1 MANPFKD
8 IFKRKY
14 TPYYS
19 VEGVDDAT
27 KQQIREFGQ
36 QLQQDPTRFTEEQA
50 KNITTLN
57 NRLDNP
63 IDPDLRIYESIQE
76 GKSGRG
82 AFEQRKTL
90 EERRLMATKSAL
102 AKQKPRTED
111 LIAGLQGISEPQ
123 PTEEPVNT
131 LTNVQSVIDQDDSA
145 KALENKINQEKEDKR
160 QKYTE
165 LIGIDPYKNS
175 RAAFDKWMS
184 DNPELVDKVLASSP
198 KIKEDGSEAYVELLR
213 KFQDSTAKGTLE
225 KDFYGERPKEDKIR
239 AEKNKRQL
247 EQMPLSQQT
256 LRPIPD
262 ELSETRNQEIE
273 IRNQE
278 IKTSNEKITSIEKIE
293 EDNKKIT
300 KVIADTT
307 VKYEGIQKAA
317 NLYNEN
323 PEKYPQYKTASILAS
338 LNNLG
343 AIKYG
348 NRPAKFG
355 AVDSGIPAS
364 DGGTWAKFNS
374 IEEAEE
380 ANRQIISEMYNI
392 DADGNL
398 QRFIV
403 NYIIGPNATKEQI
416 IEKKPEIKSRL
427 EEITT
432 LIGEIESEDNTV
444 ENYMGFW
451 EALTSINPVDLAPF
465 VKDAK
470 LIKEYTNIGL
480 LIKKDM
486 DAQKG
491 LGPELT
497 DEEIKTL
504 EDFVEYES
512 RPRTM
517 GASIVEGI
525 AETLPFMQELGIA
538 AVGGAGAIG
547 AGAYVTKKT
556 AQYAT
561 YLGLRKTA
569 LEWAKNKLKTKAVK
583 KGAQITA
590 TVGTKVVALSE
601 LGPGQE
607 AKYLKLIM
615 PGIQITDEGARIYTK
630 GKDEKTARRQA
641 RADEWNE
648 RTWELLGTK
657 ILKAFNFIT
666 VKPIQA
672 AYNKLPKDAKVVV
685 QVESTANSLIKAIK
699 SKSPDIKIDQKTA
712 EGIKKFLYITGYN
725 GFNAEFAEE
734 RASEATKVFLN
745 KLSEAGIVE
754 GFDEDFARGLYTDFI
769 KSGNWE
775 QFKRDQIVEAAVL
788 LIPGAS
794 ARLAGT
800 GITLANDAIES
811 KKQKRFEESFPDAA
825 NKLKE
830 VAEKNKENSEEYNTL
845 VNKKR
850 KLGKKQEER
859 FAKLSND
866 IRMEQALEGLQE
878 IIKKSPNL
886 AENLDINIVDELV
899 TITKEELEAEGK
911 TLESQGLSED
921 IPVGVVLGSNYKQRV
936 KGNLRF
942 VININRGADFDTSLE
957 EFFETVYKGGL
968 SEQELESYKEYYNT
982 YQSNLEARKEINEE
996 INKRIP
1002 ENKKI
1007 DPNSKLSIEEL
1018 FSNEAKAKYYQDT
1031 VIEPKSLVQ
1040 RIYQN
1045 LKNRV
1050 NRIFGNITL
1059 TDEVQEI
1066 YRRAGAKGIK
1076 LTDKEA
1082 KQEPIVEEPVVDRP
1096 VAEEQVVEE
1105 KVEEPKQEPKKR
1117 TTLRKGI
1124 EPSPDEA
1131 ATLKEEDL
1139 IKKGVKPSQVPVDY
1153 KDLEESNKTYQI
1165 ISADQSKKNVGTY
1178 FIAGDGANLNL
1189 KGEQEDFGIR
1199 YPRTY
1204 KGWAVTQGPATKI
1217 LNRISEG
1224 NNIIAITTLTNA
1236 ANAMKKNP
1244 TFIAAIE
1251 RAIKKKVGVKKFN
1264 QLYRKNNKNIH
1275 KTAVAAKVNLQ
1286 QLGREVAVPDFNQIA
1301 GKVVAVAEV
1310 EDVRTGEDRKVK
1322 HPAYDHEINF
1332 KSYRE
1337 LKEPIPLN
1345 ELMVELPEGDKRI
1358 KSSFL
1363 MAKTYN
1369 LILNNKESSI
1379 SSKFKEFLETGDNN
1393 IFGVKTTGIQVASP
1407 QIKDISLDEAIQ
1419 GIKSKT
1425 LIDYHRFVADLEV
1438 EQGLKSTTKASLG
1451 EWETG
1456 AEPSVYTEITSK
1468 IDSEQL
1474 DYIAA
1479 IKGLSRKQLTIL
1491 NFEVNE
1497 NGYDSMYEIEF
1508 NKDLKNIKQFLKM
1521 ISDGGIEF
1529 KTIPVTGNKINL
1541 IVVDEGTKLLDSIR
1555 NFKEVAYEKE
1565 IKQRVGNARFI
1576 GSFESREK
1584 ADQKYINIIQKY
1596 EQKNPERYSKVLRDN
1611 ISNLRPRF
1619 DKNKLPKKQ
1628 KVSYQ
1633 IVSPSQSKDVYDA
1646 VNRKTKSGRRPKD
1659 ARIGTIGS
1667 TVIPISTL
1675 LKRIDPKIYSRLL
1688 KHQFNTNAKITE
1700 AQKFVL
1706 KLEKFIRQLDSND
1719 QTRFKLA
1726 MHNSDVGTMQ
1736 LLAQKTKNAEDFL
1749 QNIED
1754 IRGILDSLREELIEL
1769 GEEIGYIEGYFPRA
1783 VTNYDDLTTMLF
1795 GEEKV
1800 KTYIEKQI
1808 AAKEKKD
1815 NVKLDDSD
1823 KAQVINQL
1831 FKGYSYIKGKPSF
1844 TKPRVFDTITADM
1857 YNYYEDAVVQL
1868 NRHIELAIERI
1879 ENKKFFGAGELND
1892 ESIGDFIIKVSEGK
1906 DLSRDEV
1913 NDLVRILSAYFNFKP
1928 TNSAWSSF
1936 KTGTYGLLLGKL
1948 TNVVTQMQD
1957 IVYSVYDNGLDQRDT
1972 IKNIARYLTGRERIT
1987 REIIGVENP
1996 AFEIKNRNKEWYAK
2010 LMNNVTNTIFTFS
2023 GFKLMDGL
2031 GKSVLINSAIQRY
2044 KRKAKNNRLSKKD
2057 KDYLKTLF
2065 GDSYSEIISDL
2076 KKDVTP
2082 NNYTTNELFLAYAA
2096 LLKYQPVGR
2105 TEVPLKY
2112 LESGSVG
2119 RTMYMLKT
2127 FSIKQLNVLRDD
2139 FLDVVFEPGQ
2149 KRSVFKGRNPL
2160 NKNTTNKE
2168 KAQAAANMLY
2178 LVSLIA
2184 LAGAGADEI
2193 KDWLK
2198 NKESTFGEKFYDNL
2212 LKIILLNKYWINKV
2226 KRDAVYEGEFTA
2238 IQENVYELIFSFPPI
2253 DVMAFFYD
2261 SFTELIDKAKGE
2273 QERKTK
2279 VTRMV
2284 PFIGDVLYGRRDLL
2298 EFTGA
2303 TEGAV
2308 GEIRKAIK
2316 NISGRGA
2323 DDFTYYKI
2331 RELYKK
2337 SNEVTDLEG
2346 REIKIYERLLL
2357 DLLNNPQYVYR
2368 KDRNKDTKSLVL
2380 RLKPDKYR
2388 THLRQKY
2395 GIQIILKDGKY
2406 EKLN

>member
-1 MANPFKD
+1 
-8 IFKRKY
+8 
-14 TPYYS
+14 
-19 VEGVDDAT
+19 
-27 KQQIREFGQ
+27 
-36 QLQQDPTRFTEEQA
+36 
-50 KNITTLN
+50 
-57 NRLDNP
+57 
-63 IDPDLRIYESIQE
+63 
-76 GKSGRG
+76 
-82 AFEQRKTL
+82 
-90 EERRLMATKSAL
+90 
-102 AKQKPRTED
+102 
-111 LIAGLQGISEPQ
+111 
-123 PTEEPVNT
+123 
-131 LTNVQSVIDQDDSA
+131 
-145 KALENKINQEKEDKR
+145 
-160 QKYTE
+160 
-165 LIGIDPYKNS
+165 
-175 RAAFDKWMS
+175 
-184 DNPELVDKVLASSP
+184 
-198 KIKEDGSEAYVELLR
+198 
-213 KFQDSTAKGTLE
+213 
-225 KDFYGERPKEDKIR
+225 
-239 AEKNKRQL
+239 
-247 EQMPLSQQT
+247 MPLSQQT

-262 ELSETRNQEIE
+262 ELSETTK
-273 IRNQE
+273 QE
-278 IKTSNEKITSIEKIE
+278 IKTSNEKIASIEKIE
-293 EDNKKIT
+293 EDNRKIT
-300 KVIADTT
+300 SVIADTT

-348 NRPAKFG
+348 DRPAKFG

-380 ANRQIISEMYNI
+380 ATRQIVSEMYNI

-403 NYIIGPNATKEQI
+403 NYIIGPNATREQI

-470 LIKEYTNIGL
+470 LVKEYTNIGL

-497 DEEIKTL
+497 DEEVKTL

-525 AETLPFMQELGIA
+525 SQSIPFMGEFGVASLLG
-538 AVGGAGAIG
+538 GGAAG
-547 AGAYVTKKT
+547 AGGYLAKKSS
-556 AQYAT
+556 QYAV
-561 YLGLRKTA
+561 YLGVRKSA
-569 LEWAKNKLKTKAVK
+569 LNWAKNKLKTKAVK
-583 KGAQITA
+583 KGAQITTA
-590 TVGTKVVALSE
+590 VGTKVVALSE

-607 AKYLKLIM
+607 AEYLRLIM
-615 PGIQITDEGARIYTK
+615 PGIQISDEGARIYTK

-641 RADEWNE
+641 RTTQYNE
-648 RTWELLGTK
+648 RFWELTGTGL
-657 ILKAFNFIT
+657 LKALKFTT
-666 VKPIQA
+666 VKPIQT

-685 QVESTANSLIKAIK
+685 QIESTANSLIKSIK
-699 SKSPDIKIDQKTA
+699 SKAPDIKIDQKTA
-712 EGIKKFLYITGYN
+712 ESIKKFLYATGYD
-725 GFNAEFAEE
+725 GFFEEFLEE
-734 RASEATKVFLN
+734 RAGEATRVVLN

-754 GFDEDFARGLYTDFI
+754 GFDEDFARGLYTDLI

-775 QFKRDQIVEAAVL
+775 QFKRNQAVEAAVL

-794 ARLAGT
+794 GRLAGT
-800 GITLANDAIES
+800 GITLANDSIEA

-830 VAEKNKENSEEYNTL
+830 VAEKNKKNSEEYNTL

-850 KLGKKQEER
+850 KLGKRQQER
-859 FAKLSND
+859 FNELSDD
-866 IRMEQALEGLQE
+866 IRMEQALETLQE

-886 AENLDINIVDELV
+886 SENLDINIVDEVV

-911 TLESQGLSED
+911 TLESQGLSGETTEAV
-921 IPVGVVLGSNYKQRV
+921 ILGSNYKQRV
-936 KGNLRF
+936 EGNLRF

-968 SEQELESYKEYYNT
+968 SEQELESFKEYYNN
-982 YQSNLEARKEINEE
+982 YQNNLEARKEINQE
-996 INKRIP
+996 INKKLP
-1002 ENKKI
+1002 ENRQI

-1018 FSNEAKAKYYQDT
+1018 FSKEAKAKYYLDT
-1031 VIEPKSLVQ
+1031 AIEPKSLVQ

-1066 YRRAGAKGIK
+1066 YRKAGAKGIK

-1082 KQEPIVEEPVVDRP
+1082 KQEPKVEEPVVEEP
-1096 VAEEQVVEE
+1096 IAEEQVVEE
-1105 KVEEPKQEPKKR
+1105 QVQEPKKR
-1117 TTLRKGI
+1117 TTLRPGV

-1139 IKKGVKPSQVPVDY
+1139 IKRGVKPGQIPIDF
-1153 KDLEESNKTYQI
+1153 KEPKESNKTYQI
-1165 ISADQSKKNVGTY
+1165 ISADQNKNVGTF

-1204 KGWAVTQGPATKI
+1204 KGWAVTKAPATKI
-1217 LNRISEG
+1217 LNQVSKG

-1236 ANAMKKNP
+1236 ANAMKFNP

-1251 RAIKKKVGVKKFN
+1251 RAIKKKVGVRKFN
-1264 QLYRKNNKNIH
+1264 QLYRKNNKDIH
-1275 KTAVAAKVNLQ
+1275 KTAVAAKLNLQ

-1301 GKVVAVAEV
+1301 GKVVAVAEI

-1345 ELMVELPEGDKRI
+1345 ELMGELPEGDSRI

-1369 LILNNKESSI
+1369 LALTNKESSI

-1529 KTIPVTGNKINL
+1529 KTIPITGNKINL

-1700 AQKFVL
+1700 SQKFVL

-1736 LLAQKTKNAEDFL
+1736 KLAQKTKNAEDFL

-1815 NVKLDDSD
+1815 NVKLDESD
-1823 KAQVINQL
+1823 KANVINQL

-1857 YNYYEDAVVQL
+1857 YEYYEDALVQL
-1868 NRHIELAIERI
+1868 NRHMESAIERI
-1879 ENKKFFGAGELND
+1879 ENKKFFGAGELTD
-1892 ESIGDFIIKVSEGK
+1892 ESIGDFILKVSEGK
-1906 DLSRDEV
+1906 DLSRDKV

-1936 KTGTYGLLLGKL
+1936 KTGTYGLLLGKW
-1948 TNVVTQMQD
+1948 TNVITQMQD

-2010 LMNNVTNTIFTFS
+2010 FMNNVTNTIFRLS

-2031 GKSVLINSAIQRY
+2031 GKSVLLNSSIQRY

-2057 KDYLKTLF
+2057 KEYLKTLF

-2082 NNYTTNELFLAYAA
+2082 NNYTTNELFLAYAT

-2112 LESGSVG
+2112 LESGSIG

-2139 FLDVVFEPGQ
+2139 FLDVWFEPGQ

-2198 NKESTFGEKFYDNL
+2198 NKESTFEEKWQDNL

-2226 KRDAVYEGEFTA
+2226 KRDAVYEGEFAA
-2238 IQENVYELIFSFPPI
+2238 IQENVYELIFSFPPV

-2308 GEIRKAIK
+2308 GEIRKAVK

-2337 SNEVTDLEG
+2337 SNEVADLKG